1 MVWNFGSGEGLNAI
15 VRRRLV
21 STIPVHR
28 TLSTLAVEA
37 RRGRLGSQENVKKFL
52 RFELIYIN
60 GCKDRALENYYASLV
75 TVVTK
80 CDGPIA
86 G

>member
-1 MVWNFGSGEGLNAI
+1 M
-15 VRRRLV
+15 
-21 STIPVHR
+21 
-28 TLSTLAVEA
+28 
-37 RRGRLGSQENVKKFL
+37 GSQENVKKFL

-80 CDGPIA
+80 CDDPIA